1 MKSID
6 HNFDISKE
14 LDLEDLPNE
23 IWKDIPDY
31 EGLYQ
36 VSNLG
41 RIKSLERYVY
51 RPTINV
57 YQKHN
62 TKILKTCLNNDGYRH
77 LHLKNEGKIKDFLV
91 HRLVAL
97 AFIPNPENKTQ
108 IDHINTVRTDNRVE
122 NLRWV
127 TPSENVRNPITL
139 SRISGVNHRLYGV
152 KGENNPWF
160 GKHHSEETKAKLR
173 AMFSGKN
180 NPFYGKTHS
189 AETRKKI
196 GKNCSQSRKVIN
208 LITWEIFPS
217 QAAAEHFY
225 NLAECS
231 IYHAIRKHTRSAGF
245 YWGYYK
251 E

>member
-14 LDLEDLPNE
+14 LGLEDLPNE
-23 IWKDIPDY
+23 VWKDIPDY

-41 RIKSLERYVY
+41 RVKSLERIIYK
-51 RPTINV
+51 PTIDV
-57 YQKHN
+57 YQKRYSR
-62 TKILKTCLNNDGYRH
+62 IMKTSLNEDGYRH
-77 LHLKNEGKIKDFLV
+77 LNLKNEGKSKDFLV

-97 AFIPNPENKTQ
+97 AFILNPENKTQ

-152 KGENNPWF
+152 TGKDNPSY
-160 GKHHSEETKAKLR
+160 GRHPSEETRAKLR

-180 NPFYGKTHS
+180 NPFYGKKHS
-189 AETRKKI
+189 EETIKI
-196 GKNCSQSRKVIN
+196 LREKHPNKIKVIN
-208 LITWEIFPS
+208 LTTGAIFIS
-217 QAAAEHFY
+217 QSEAERFY
-225 NLAECS
+225 NLPESS
-231 IYHAIRKHTRSAGF
+231 IHHAIRKHTRSGGCH
-245 YWGYYK
+245 WGYYK